1 MTYYE
6 VIAGSRS
13 YGLELP
19 ESDVDRCRVADDWQ
33 ISTEGREN
41 LIQVTRQEFLDRV
54 FGRRGN
60 AYYLQWLYP
69 AQICSDNEVS
79 RWLLEHRETITRAQ
93 SLLVWK
99 TLTAHAQRLEQFAG
113 GLYQRYP
120 KRLAYA
126 TLFYHIA
133 ARFGEGEPF
142 AQAHRPEEALRREL
156 LGMRLGE
163 VSLED
168 GLAECAIQKTRA
180 FAVQTDALTANEGY
194 LAQAESE
201 LRMLLGLSA
210 ITENSPKRAQK

>member
-1 MTYYE
+1 MIYYE

-33 ISTEGREN
+33 MTMEGREN

-54 FGRRGN
+54 FGRRDN

-69 AQICSDNEVS
+69 ARVCSENAVS
-79 RWLLEHRETITRAQ
+79 RWLLEHREAITRAQ
-93 SLLVWK
+93 APRVWQ

-113 GLYQRYP
+113 QLYRQYP

-126 TLFYHIA
+126 ALFYHIA

-142 AQAHRPEEALRREL
+142 AQAHRPEEALRSVL
-156 LGMRLGE
+156 LGMRRGE
-163 VSLED
+163 VPLEE
-168 GLAECAIQKTRA
+168 GLTECARQKARA
-180 FAVQTDALTANEGY
+180 FAARPGCPEGD
-194 LAQAESE
+194 QAFLDRAETE
-201 LRMLLGLSA
+201 LRALLGL
-210 ITENSPKRAQK
+210 ENEQEGL

>member
-1 MTYYE
+1 MIYYE

-33 ISTEGREN
+33 MTVEGREN

-54 FGRRGN
+54 FGRRDN

-69 AQICSDNEVS
+69 ARVCSENAVA
-79 RWLLEHRETITRAQ
+79 RWLLEHREAITLAQ
-93 SLLVWK
+93 APRVWQ

-113 GLYQRYP
+113 QLYRQYP

-126 TLFYHIA
+126 ALFYHIA

-142 AQAHRPEEALRREL
+142 AQAHRPEEALRSVL
-156 LGMRLGE
+156 LGMRRGE
-163 VSLED
+163 VPLEE
-168 GLAECAIQKTRA
+168 GLAECARQKVRA
-180 FAVQTDALTANEGY
+180 YAVQTESLAGDEGY
-194 LAQAESE
+194 LVQAESE
-201 LRMLLGLSA
+201 LHMLLGLV
-210 ITENSPKRAQK
+210 